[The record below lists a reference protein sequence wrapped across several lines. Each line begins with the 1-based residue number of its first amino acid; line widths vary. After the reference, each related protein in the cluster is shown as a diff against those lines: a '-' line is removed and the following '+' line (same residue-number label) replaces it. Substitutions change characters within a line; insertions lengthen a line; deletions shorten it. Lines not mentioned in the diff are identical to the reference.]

1 MGEPD
6 ASAST
11 GMESG
16 VSSVAVEA
24 TAAVV
29 RRMDL
34 PWSNGTARARSPTA
48 PENPGSPAKKRQSRQ
63 DRGAGST
70 TSGGAAQTSSGISQ
84 QTPRRSP
91 GSDGQLVL
99 MTAPANFRDGDDDE
113 LEPRRGSKAVMKTVA
128 GVAAV
133 AVLGFGATTALS
145 KSNSSS
151 SKSATGTP
159 AAQTTA
165 GYGTPGRG
173 PMGTQVTGNT
183 LTKLKAAVA
192 AKYPG
197 TVEQAMK
204 LRTVP
209 TRCT

>member
-1 MGEPD
+1 MGEPH

-11 GMESG
+11 GVESG

-91 GSDGQLVL
+91 GSDGQLVP
-99 MTAPANFRDGDDDE
+99 MTAPGNFHDDDDDDGDE
-113 LEPRRGSKAVMKTVA
+113 LEPRRGGSNTVMKTIA
-128 GVAAV
+128 GVPAV

-145 KSNSSS
+145 RSNSSS
-151 SKSATGTP
+151 PTSPSSTP
-159 AAQTTA
+159 AAQTA
-165 GYGTPGRG
+165 GGYGIPG
-173 PMGTQVTGNT
+173 
-183 LTKLKAAVA
+183 
-192 AKYPG
+192 
-197 TVEQAMK
+197 
-204 LRTVP
+204 
-209 TRCT
+209 